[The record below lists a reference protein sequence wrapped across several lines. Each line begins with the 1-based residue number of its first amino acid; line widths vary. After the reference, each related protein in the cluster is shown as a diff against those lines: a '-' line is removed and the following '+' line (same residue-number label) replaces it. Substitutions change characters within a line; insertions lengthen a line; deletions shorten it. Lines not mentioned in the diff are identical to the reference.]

1 MEGLTGN
8 IKFDSLGFRSD
19 FILEVVELKK
29 EGLFKVGSWSQA
41 DGINFTRNYTET
53 YNEVVESLHNK
64 TLKITTIL
72 VRTKKIILGTCIHRT
87 GLLVEAQGFGSTNI

>member
-72 VRTKKIILGTCIHRT
+72 VRTKIIS
-87 GLLVEAQGFGSTNI
+87 GL

>member
-8 IKFDSLGFRSD
+8 IKFDTLGFRSD
-19 FILEVVELKK
+19 FVLEVVELKK
-29 EGLFKVGSWSQA
+29 EGLVKVGAWNQGQ
-41 DGINFTRNYTET
+41 GINFTRNYTET

-72 VRTKKIILGTCIHRT
+72 VSTTILKLRFSSWLRVKN
-87 GLLVEAQGFGSTNI
+87 LLRLNSQNTS